1 MASLDY
7 NTTMINSIPVWG
19 INTQAVIVPVPI
31 ATEVPLIP
39 AITAAAIAAGAPL
52 KSKPKMLWLM
62 AEASMSDLLIGQA
75 GGGLQN
81 YPVPHIPGGV
91 GAHPQGLQVVLSDE
105 PSIGGPSVIS
115 AIGGDLHV
123 LVWC

>member
-19 INTQAVIVPVPI
+19 INTQSVVVAVTA
-31 ATEVPLIP
+31 ATETALIP

-52 KSKPKMLWLM
+52 KSKPKMLWLVTESAM
-62 AEASMSDLLIGQA
+62 PDLFIGQA

-81 YPVPHIPGGV
+81 YPVPHIPAAG

-105 PSIGGPSVIS
+105 PSIGGPSVLS
-115 AIGGDLHV
+115 ATGGDLYV